1 MKVAIIGNPTI
12 GADIEVFL
20 IDRSINEIV
29 SAEPYIKGT
38 KHEPFNFDDA
48 NKYFAISLDNVLAE
62 FCIPPANHVDDWVK
76 NIQKSLDYIKGTIPS
91 TLDVEIRPSAIL
103 DSKYLQTLNAQTFG
117 CEPDLNVWLRD
128 YNPKP
133 DAPNKNLRSAGGHIH
148 IGYDNPDVPIN
159 EMIIKTMDLMIGVP
173 SVIQEPDNER
183 KLLYGKAGCA
193 RFKPYGVEYRTVS
206 NYYLSN
212 EKLTR
217 WAYERTKAAIDF
229 INNGRFELV
238 EDASE
243 MIQTCINT
251 SDKTMAMNL
260 INQFDLVLV

>member
-1 MKVAIIGNPTI
+1 MKNIISHPTI

-20 IDRSINEIV
+20 IDRQANEIV

-38 KHEPFNFDDA
+38 KHEPFNFDPA
-48 NKYFAISLDNVLAE
+48 NPFFAVSLDNVLAE
-62 FCIPPANHVDDWVK
+62 FCIPPATKVDDWVK
-76 NIQKSLDYIKGTIPS
+76 NIQKSLDYIKGSIPG
-91 TLDVEIRPSAIL
+91 TLDVEIRPSAVL
-103 DSKYLQTLNAQTFG
+103 NPKYLQTINAQTFG

-148 IGYDNPDVPIN
+148 VGYDNPEIEIN

-217 WAYERTKAAIDF
+217 WAFERTKAAIDF
-229 INNGRFELV
+229 INNGNFEMV
-238 EDASE
+238 DQASE
-243 MIQTCINT
+243 MIQACINT
-251 SDKTMAMNL
+251 SDKVMAGNL
-260 INQFDLVLV
+260 IREFNLELV